1 MQRHSSEKV
10 VKKPWGNEWWL
21 SEGKSTPYALKRIL
35 FRSGQRSSLQV
46 HQHKIETNYVLDG
59 SGLFLISS
67 KPIDVEA
74 WLRNP
79 HKEVQLAKIIE
90 DLVEIV
96 LAPETIVD
104 VPAGYVHRVIAST
117 DLTFIE
123 CSTTELDD
131 VIRLVDDSN
140 RGHGRIS
147 SEHI

>member
-1 MQRHSSEKV
+1 
-10 VKKPWGNEWWL
+10 
-21 SEGKSTPYALKRIL
+21 
-35 FRSGQRSSLQV
+35 
-46 HQHKIETNYVLDG
+46 
-59 SGLFLISS
+59 LISR
-67 KPIDVEA
+67 KPIDVET

-79 HKEVQLAKIIE
+79 DREVQLAEILE

-96 LAPETIVD
+96 LEPETIVD